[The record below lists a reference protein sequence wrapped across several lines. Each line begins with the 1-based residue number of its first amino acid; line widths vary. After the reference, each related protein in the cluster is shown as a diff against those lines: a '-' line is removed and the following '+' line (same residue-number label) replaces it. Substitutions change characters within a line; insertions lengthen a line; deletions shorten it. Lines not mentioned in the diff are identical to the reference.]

1 MAINVVGTVSKIK
14 TEVAERQD
22 GTKQDRYKV
31 TIATNNQDGSVSFM
45 DIPVY
50 LTKNVDKQIINEP
63 VQIDSGWLTT
73 NGDKLSIVVN
83 KVSKPEKRAE

>member
-14 TEVAERQD
+14 LEVAERQD
-22 GTKQDRYKV
+22 GTKYDRYKV

-73 NGDKLSIVVN
+73 NGDRLSIVVN

>member
-22 GTKQDRYKV
+22 GTKYDRYKV

-73 NGDKLSIVVN
+73 NGDRLSIVVN